1 MAEKLH
7 DGQGRDRET
16 QKNLLRKVINV
27 LNINRNV
34 QRNDTKKQT
43 DTLHEDNSDI
53 IKAIAIGNRH
63 LIDLMQTGKVA
74 AGDKLEEKKEQKNL
88 FQKIASIPSSIKTN
102 ISDKLSNLK
111 EKLTPKNP
119 FSGLLS
125 GIGGIIGGAAKAFI
139 PLLAIGALIGTPLF
153 DGKRFKENVLALLDI
168 GNHVGL
174 MEILTLGA
182 FPLAMKAIA
191 KGLLMFSVG
200 AAGVGITQGI
210 LDKFGQKDWAQGIKN
225 NILTLLS
232 IGNSLDLA
240 KLLTGA
246 VFLPAMTIIAKGLA
260 VFSAAAGVVAGAEYA
275 IKEYFGVSNWAQGV
289 KDNVLTLL
297 SIGGEGIRGLGETL
311 LKGGVFVGS
320 MIGLATGLAAFAVG
334 KGIASF
340 IEPDFGAKIKNNV
353 DTLLSIADIENLEG
367 KSVAFKTAMSN
378 LSDGLSSFAKGGFV
392 TTLANAGSAIAGFF
406 TGQDG
411 SSAAFDE
418 ILKVADKSAEI
429 DKSAEAIN
437 KLSSSLEG
445 LSGLTMPEISLGLSK
460 KTLVEFSNLSAL
472 ITGLSEGGEVSYA
485 TGQGRQRS
493 KLNFGK
499 SILDPGL
506 KFEEVRAKVQVASQ
520 ILDGGQIG
528 RGVPMVASTQMREN
542 TDELNE
548 RMKIGTSGQTNVTT
562 VVAPQTTNMSSNTT
576 MIDTPSSTVD
586 SLDLGRIRG

>member
-1 MAEKLH
+1 MAEQIH

-27 LNINRNV
+27 LHINRNV

-43 DTLHEDNSDI
+43 ATLHEDNSDI
-53 IKAIAIGNRH
+53 IKAIAIGNQH
-63 LIDLMQTGKVA
+63 LIDLMQTGKTA
-74 AGDKLEEKKEQKNL
+74 AGDKLEEKKERFAL

-111 EKLTPKNP
+111 DKLTPKNP

-125 GIGGIIGGAAKAFI
+125 GVKGMLGGAAKRFV

-153 DGKRFKENVLALLDI
+153 DGQRFKENVLALLSI
-168 GNHVGL
+168 GEHIGL
-174 MEILTLGA
+174 IEFFTGLA
-182 FPLAMKAIA
+182 FPIAMGMIATGLAK
-191 KGLLMFSVG
+191 FSIG
-200 AAGVGITQGI
+200 AAGVGITQGV
-210 LDKFGQKDWAQGIKN
+210 LDMFGQG
-225 NILTLLS
+225 
-232 IGNSLDLA
+232 G
-240 KLLTGA
+240 
-246 VFLPAMTIIAKGLA
+246 
-260 VFSAAAGVVAGAEYA
+260 
-275 IKEYFGVSNWAQGV
+275 WAQGV

-297 SIGGEGIRGLGETL
+297 SIGEAAGLMGIFTGAVFLPAMTFIAKGLAVFAAGAAATAGVEYAIKEYFGQKNWAQTVKDNVLTL
-311 LKGGVFVGS
+311 LSIGGENLKQLATTLGKTGVFIGA
-320 MIGLATGLAAFAVG
+320 MTGLAAGLAAFAVG

-353 DTLLSIADIENLEG
+353 DNLLSIADIEDIEG
-367 KSVAFKTAMSN
+367 KSARFKTAMSN
-378 LSDGLSSFAKGGFV
+378 LSDGLSTFAKGGFV
-392 TTLANAGSAIAGFF
+392 SSLAKAGSAIAGFF

-499 SILDPGL
+499 SILDPGM
-506 KFEEVRAKVQVASQ
+506 KFEEVRAKVQIASQ
-520 ILDGGQIG
+520 ILDGRQIS
-528 RGVPMVASTQMREN
+528 RGVPMAASTQMREN
-542 TDELNE
+542 TDTLGELTS
-548 RMKIGTSGQTNVTT
+548 KIGTLDNTNVNS
-562 VVAPQTTNMSSNTT
+562 VISAPQTMINNSSAIAQGAAPATASKT
-576 MIDTPSSTVD
+576 YE
-586 SLDLGRIRG
+586 

>member
-1 MAEKLH
+1 MAEKIQS
-7 DGQGRDRET
+7 GPGRDRET

-27 LNINRNV
+27 LNVNRDV

-43 DTLHEDNSDI
+43 DTLHDDNADI
-53 IKAIAIGNRH
+53 INAIAIGNKH
-63 LIDLMQTGKVA
+63 LMDMMKKGKVA
-74 AGDKLEEKKEQKNL
+74 EGDKLEEKKERTNL
-88 FQKIASIPSSIKTN
+88 FKKIASIPSSIKTN

-125 GIGGIIGGAAKAFI
+125 GVKGMLGGAAKMFI

-153 DGKRFKENVLALLDI
+153 DGKRFKDNVLALLDI

-174 MEILTLGA
+174 MELLTLGA

-210 LDKFGQKDWAQGIKN
+210 LDKFGQKNWAQGIKD

-240 KLLTGA
+240 KVLTGA
-246 VFLPAMTIIAKGLA
+246 VFVPAMTMIAKGLA
-260 VFSAAAGVVAGAEYA
+260 IFSAGAGVVAGVEYA

-297 SIGGEGIRGLGETL
+297 SIGGEGIKGLGETL

-320 MIGLATGLAAFAVG
+320 MIGIAAGLAAFAVG

-353 DTLLSIADIENLEG
+353 DALLSIANIENLEG
-367 KSVAFKTAMSN
+367 KSVAFKAAMSN

-392 TTLANAGSAIAGFF
+392 SSLANAGTAIAGFF

-445 LSGLTMPEISLGLSK
+445 LNGLTMPEISLGLSK

-472 ITGLSEGGEVSYA
+472 ITGLSDGGSVEYTTV
-485 TGQGRQRS
+485 QGRQR

-499 SILDPGL
+499 SILDPGM
-506 KFEEVRAKVQVASQ
+506 KFEEVRAKVQIASQ

-528 RGVPMVASTQMREN
+528 RGVPMAASTQMREN
-542 TDELNE
+542 TDTLGELTS
-548 RMKIGTSGQTNVTT
+548 KIGTLDNTNVNS
-562 VVAPQTTNMSSNTT
+562 VISAPQTMINNSSAIAQGAAPATASKT
-576 MIDTPSSTVD
+576 YE
-586 SLDLGRIRG
+586 

>member
-1 MAEKLH
+1 MAEKIQS
-7 DGQGRDRET
+7 GPGRDRET

-27 LNINRNV
+27 LNVNRDV

-43 DTLHEDNSDI
+43 ETLHEDNTDI
-53 IKAIAIGNRH
+53 INAIAIGNKH
-63 LIDLMQTGKVA
+63 LMDMMKKGKVA
-74 AGDKLEEKKEQKNL
+74 EGDKLEEKKERFNL
-88 FQKIASIPSSIKTN
+88 FKKIASIPSSIKTN

-111 EKLTPKNP
+111 DKLTPKNP

-125 GIGGIIGGAAKAFI
+125 GVKGMLGGAAKAFI

-153 DGKRFKENVLALLDI
+153 DGKRFKDNVLALLDI

-174 MEILTLGA
+174 MELLTLGT
-182 FPLAMKAIA
+182 FPLAMGAIA

-200 AAGVGITQGI
+200 AAGVGITQGV
-210 LDKFGQKDWAQGIKN
+210 LDKFGQKDWAQGIKD

-240 KLLTGA
+240 KVLTGA
-246 VFLPAMTIIAKGLA
+246 VFVPAMTMIAKGLA
-260 VFSAAAGVVAGAEYA
+260 IFSAGAGVVAGVEYA

-297 SIGGEGIRGLGETL
+297 SIGGEGIKGLGETL

-320 MIGLATGLAAFAVG
+320 MIGIAAGLAAFAVG

-353 DTLLSIADIENLEG
+353 DALLSIADIENLEG

-378 LSDGLSSFAKGGFV
+378 LSDGLSTFAKGGFV
-392 TTLANAGSAIAGFF
+392 SSLANAGTAIAGFF

-411 SSAAFDE
+411 SSSAFDE
-418 ILKVADKSAEI
+418 ILKVADKNAEI

-437 KLSSSLEG
+437 KLKKSLEG
-445 LSGLTMPEISLGLSK
+445 LSGISMPEISLGLSR
-460 KTLVEFSNLSAL
+460 KTLIEFSNLSAL
-472 ITGLSEGGEVSYA
+472 ITGLSEGGEISYA
-485 TGQGRQRS
+485 TGQGSQTS

-506 KFEEVRAKVQVASQ
+506 KFEEIRAKVQIASQ
-520 ILDGGQIG
+520 VLDGGQIG
-528 RGVPMVASTQMREN
+528 RGAPAAA
-542 TDELNE
+542 
-548 RMKIGTSGQTNVTT
+548 SGQMIKNTTQNQQAQDMSGGKSVVTAVSAPTTVTNSSSNVTAT
-562 VVAPQTTNMSSNTT
+562 GSSSATDRKAPE
-576 MIDTPSSTVD
+576 
-586 SLDLGRIRG
+586 G

>member
-1 MAEKLH
+1 MAEELKT
-7 DGQGRDRET
+7 GPGRDRET

-27 LNINRNV
+27 LNVNRDV

-43 DTLHEDNSDI
+43 DTLHDDNTDI
-53 IKAIAIGNRH
+53 INAIAIGNKH
-63 LIDLMQTGKVA
+63 LIDMMKKGRVA
-74 AGDKLEEKKEQKNL
+74 EGDKLEEKKERTNL
-88 FQKIASIPSSIKTN
+88 FKKIASIPSSIKTN

-125 GIGGIIGGAAKAFI
+125 GVKGMLGGAAKAFI

-153 DGKRFKENVLALLDI
+153 DGKRFKDNVLHLLDI

-210 LDKFGQKDWAQGIKN
+210 LDKFGQKNWAQGIKD

-240 KLLTGA
+240 KVLTGA
-246 VFLPAMTIIAKGLA
+246 VFVPAMTMIAKGLA
-260 VFSAAAGVVAGAEYA
+260 IFSAGAGVVAGVEYA

-297 SIGGEGIRGLGETL
+297 SIGGEGIKGLGETL

-320 MIGLATGLAAFAVG
+320 MIGIAAGLAAFAVG

-353 DTLLSIADIENLEG
+353 DALLSIANIENLEG
-367 KSVAFKTAMSN
+367 KSVAFKVAMSN

-392 TTLANAGSAIAGFF
+392 SSLANAGTAIAGFF

-460 KTLVEFSNLSAL
+460 KTLTEFSNLSAL

-506 KFEEVRAKVQVASQ
+506 KFEEVRAKVQIASQ

-528 RGVPMVASTQMREN
+528 RGAPMAASGQMMENTAQNQQAQVAS
-542 TDELNE
+542 
-548 RMKIGTSGQTNVTT
+548 GGGSVVTT
-562 VVAPQTTNMSSNTT
+562 VVAPTTTNVSSSQT
-576 MIDTPSSTVD
+576 MIDTPSPATD
-586 SLDLGRIRG
+586 SLDRTR